1 MFNLYLYYFTSIFS
15 TIVAPSFVTTTSP
28 SGDYNILSIPLGPID
43 DFKVFEIV
51 LAAIMFIFK
60 ASTPFI
66 LFFASYSLMIM
77 KGRPNSSN
85 AKLIS

>member
-1 MFNLYLYYFTSIFS
+1 
-15 TIVAPSFVTTTSP
+15 VAPSFVTTTSP

-43 DFKVFEIV
+43 DLNVLEIV
-51 LAAIMFIFK
+51 LAAIMLIFK

-66 LFFASYSLMIM
+66 LFLASYSFMII